1 MNTLKSAL
9 SPAKHSLRPPA
20 KALTRREGNL
30 GNLGNLGN
38 FGNLGMPLGRR
49 LAGGVAKIRSFSSL
63 QDDCLKKDKNG
74 FPYPIRDLK
83 ANARIGAVERL
94 VRSTPL
100 ANIPLVQS
108 SIRERR
114 HVVSSEQQ
122 AAVEITYEVIGVLPR
137 SFGRLYFR
145 LINQVF
151 SNVANL
157 VMQEYKLARYLFLI
171 TLKCFFIL
179 LFVPFLVNLL
189 AKQLLFQP
197 INEFFWNHFQTD
209 IFLNSYQ
216 EKQAFSEFKKFEEK
230 IYFESIFLPFAISE
244 ADVVSQK
251 LLLGAPEWYR
261 ATKINAHLVSLL
273 GENMPQQISDCSP
286 IIEGEGIR
294 ERTTQSKDLLTT
306 YRQWINERMSKRL
319 TRRTV
324 ELAVFYNNE
333 SIGAISNFFSDIL
346 SFTAL
351 YLLFFVLEV
360 RIEMAKSFLADI
372 FFGLEDSQKSFFL
385 LLMTDLLVGYH
396 SSNLWEFFFQFSLHH
411 YGLPENQ
418 TGIFFLVATFPVLID
433 VLFKYL
439 IFRQLNQVSPATVA
453 TLNAIS
459 E

>member
-9 SPAKHSLRPPA
+9 SPAK
-20 KALTRREGNL
+20 ALTRREGRIAACY
-30 GNLGNLGN
+30 
-38 FGNLGMPLGRR
+38 MAARAM
-49 LAGGVAKIRSFSSL
+49 AGGVVAAAVAVAESTPEGDSSL
-63 QDDCLKKDKNG
+63 EETQQG
-74 FPYPIRDLK
+74 
-83 ANARIGAVERL
+83 
-94 VRSTPL
+94 
-100 ANIPLVQS
+100 
-108 SIRERR
+108 
-114 HVVSSEQQ
+114 EQQ
-122 AAVEITYEVIGVLPR
+122 AAVEITYEVISVLPR
-137 SFGRLYFR
+137 SFSRLYNR

-157 VMQEYKLARYLFLI
+157 IMQEYKLARYLFWI
-171 TLKCFFIL
+171 TLRCFFIL
-179 LFVPFLVNLL
+179 LFVPFLVNLI

-216 EKQAFSEFKKFEEK
+216 EKQAFSEFKKYEEK
-230 IYFESIFLPFAISE
+230 IYFESIFFPFAISE
-244 ADVVSQK
+244 SPADVVSQK
-251 LLLGAPEWYR
+251 LLLGAPKWYR
-261 ATKINAHLVSLL
+261 ATKINAHLVSVYSLL
-273 GENMPQQISDCSP
+273 GTPNPETPNPEGILEG
-286 IIEGEGIR
+286 EGEGIR
-294 ERTTQSKDLLTT
+294 ERTTEELQPKDLLTT
-306 YRQWINERMSKRL
+306 YRQWINERIEKRL

-333 SIGAISNFFSDIL
+333 SIGAISNFFSDTV

-351 YLLFFVLEV
+351 YFLFFVLEV

-439 IFRQLNQVSPATVA
+439 IFRQLNKSSPATVT